1 MPTMDRPTDDIVR
14 IRFEGAVQD
23 TKGISYEREWQIAD
37 MKYFQIDYTNEAA
50 AELNI

>member
-1 MPTMDRPTDDIVR
+1 MYRPTDDIVR

-23 TKGISYEREWQIAD
+23 TKGINYEREWQI
-37 MKYFQIDYTNEAA
+37 FQIDYTNEAA